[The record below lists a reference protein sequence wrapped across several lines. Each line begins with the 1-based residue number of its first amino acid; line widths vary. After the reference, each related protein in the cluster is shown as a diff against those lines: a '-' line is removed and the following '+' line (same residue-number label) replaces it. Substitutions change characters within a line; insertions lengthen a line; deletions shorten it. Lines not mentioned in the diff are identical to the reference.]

1 MKKIYA
7 ISDIH
12 GHIEAFG
19 EVLSMINL
27 DDSDNALV
35 LLGDYIHGHDS
46 YAVLDRVMELE
57 QKYGRDRVIVLMG
70 NHEEFVLMGLCGIDE
85 SDDVHREP
93 KDTEKYLK
101 WMNGLRL
108 YYKTDRQIFCHAG
121 IDESAGDL
129 WEWGTPEAT
138 FVGKMPPQ
146 KGRFYMDI
154 IAGHTGTQT
163 ISGIPGYH
171 DVYYD
176 GKSHFYID
184 GSVNNGGR
192 LAVLMIDLDKRTYY
206 ELKADGLHKIKSYRA

>member
-12 GHIEAFG
+12 GHIEEFDEA
-19 EVLSMINL
+19 LSLIDLN
-27 DDSDNALV
+27 DPDTALV

-93 KDTEKYLK
+93 KDAEKYLK
-101 WMNGLRL
+101 WMNGL
-108 YYKTDRQIFCHAG
+108 
-121 IDESAGDL
+121 
-129 WEWGTPEAT
+129 
-138 FVGKMPPQ
+138 GKMPPQ

-163 ISGIPGYH
+163 ISGISGYH